1 VSAWVKSDSSAATS
15 PRKDG
20 RRCAMASYSRPRRT
34 LLSSHCFGMTYGGDG
49 RVRPTSMGL
58 LSIFRLSSPSLPLQS
73 QLRSPAP
80 DHIRHAGCN
89 GTRKVLPPAPEYMTA
104 RLSALR
110 TDKMKTCASRA
121 SKVRRTRP
129 DSVRLRAIGIASS
142 VLPPFSTVPRH
153 RERLSSWQSVAAL
166 ARG

>member
-1 VSAWVKSDSSAATS
+1 MAEMAAYDRLQWGCYRFFDSRA
-15 PRKDG
+15 RH
-20 RRCAMASYSRPRRT
+20 YH
-34 LLSSHCFGMTYGGDG
+34 SSHNSGARHLGH
-49 RVRPTSMGL
+49 
-58 LSIFRLSSPSLPLQS
+58 
-73 QLRSPAP
+73 A

-89 GTRKVLPPAPEYMTA
+89 GTRKVLPPAPGYMTA

-142 VLPPFSTVPRH
+142 VFPPLSTVPRH

-166 ARG
+166 ARGSRM